1 MIFKTFVHK
10 VWTSTT
16 FNGQTFEH
24 HHHRTPWQP
33 RIDLGHLLPVLPLLF
48 CACPPQPSSAC
59 DEAGEPCSSGTTA
72 GTAFSSEPTTTDPP
86 TTTGLPGTT
95 EVGSGTSDLSASGT
109 SDTTTTET
117 TAEPGTTTG
126 EPAPVCGNRIVED
139 LEDCDDG
146 NDDSDDGCSD
156 CGRDRTVFVSSK
168 KYQGGILMGLF
179 GADQLCRGH
188 ADMAGLPDPVKYM
201 AWLSDSQTNVRDRM
215 FHGRGRY
222 VLVNGLVVAQSW
234 SALLQGP
241 LQNPINVNELSQTY
255 DYGAWTSTAPDG
267 TTIPGANHCVD
278 WTMNGLNSKAFVGSA
293 IAVDSEWTFSQK
305 FDSPAGCGLTF
316 ALYCFEQ
323 E

>member
-1 MIFKTFVHK
+1 MFP
-10 VWTSTT
+10 SSPQAP
-16 FNGQTFEH
+16 G
-24 HHHRTPWQP
+24 
-33 RIDLGHLLPVLPLLF
+33 VLPLLV
-48 CACPPQPSSAC
+48 CACLTQHSSTC
-59 DEAGEPCSSGTTA
+59 DEAGGPCSSGSTA
-72 GTAFSSEPTTTDPP
+72 GTVLSSEPTTTDPP
-86 TTTGLPGTT
+86 ITTGLPGTM

-146 NDDSDDGCSD
+146 NDDPDDGCSD

-168 KYQGGILMGLF
+168 EYTGGMLMGLF

-188 ADMAGLPDPVKYM
+188 AAMAGLPDPVKYM

-234 SALLQGP
+234 DALLAGP
-241 LQNPINVNELSQTY
+241 LENPINVNELSQTY
-255 DYGAWTSTAPDG
+255 DYGAWTGTNPDG
-267 TTIPGANHCVD
+267 TTAAGANHCID
-278 WTMNGLNSKAFVGSA
+278 WTMNGPDNDAFVGSA
-293 IAVDSEWTFSQK
+293 IAIDSEWTFSQLK
-305 FDSPAGCGLTF
+305 FDSPGGCGLEF